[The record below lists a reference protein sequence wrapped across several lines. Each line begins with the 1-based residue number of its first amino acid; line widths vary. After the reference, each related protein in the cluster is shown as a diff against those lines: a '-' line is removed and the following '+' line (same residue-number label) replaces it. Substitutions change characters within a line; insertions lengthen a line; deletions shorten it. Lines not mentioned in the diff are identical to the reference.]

1 MRACSFLA
9 SSCAMHVYP
18 LLRPLLFLLPTEHAH
33 AFALGA
39 LRRAHSLGLV
49 RARPADPSAA
59 VTVMGLRFANRIGL
73 AAGFDKNGRC
83 VDALGALGF
92 GFVEVG
98 TVTPRAQPGQPR
110 PRLFRITE
118 AGALINRMGFPNDG
132 AVAVAARLA
141 QRRFAGICGVN
152 IGKNAATPIAA
163 AVDDYLECF
172 RVLAPLT
179 DYVAINVSSPNTEG
193 LRQLQEAD
201 QLQPIVGALVDAREQ
216 LQAATG
222 RRVPLLLKVSPD
234 LAPAELVRSAR
245 LACETGIDGI
255 IATNTTLN
263 RSGIAQRW
271 RAQTGGLSGSPLRP
285 LALQAV
291 QLLRTALGTG
301 VPIVAAGGIDSARH
315 AQDAFDAGADL
326 VQVYTGLIYRGPGL
340 VQEIAK
346 VTSD

>member
-1 MRACSFLA
+1 MRI
-9 SSCAMHVYP
+9 YP
-18 LLRPLLFLLPTEHAH
+18 LLRPLMFLLPAEHAH
-33 AFALGA
+33 ALALGA
-39 LRRAHSLGLV
+39 LRRAHSFGLV
-49 RARPADPSAA
+49 RAHAADSKAA
-59 VTVMGLRFANRIGL
+59 TTVMGLRFANRIGL
-73 AAGFDKNGRC
+73 AAGFDKNGRN

-110 PRLFRITE
+110 PRLFRIAE
-118 AGALINRMGFPNDG
+118 AQALINRMGFPNDG
-132 AVAVAARLA
+132 AAAVAARLA
-141 QRRFAGICGVN
+141 QRRFAGVCGVN
-152 IGKNAATPIAA
+152 IGKNATTPIAA

-172 RVLAPLT
+172 RTLAPHA

-201 QLQPIVGALVDAREQ
+201 QLQPIASALVEARDQ
-216 LQAATG
+216 LQASTG
-222 RRVPLLLKVSPD
+222 KRVPLLVKVSPD
-234 LAPAELVRSAR
+234 LVPAELVRSAR

-263 RSGIAQRW
+263 RSGVAPRW
-271 RAQTGGLSGSPLRP
+271 RAQAGGLSGAPLRS

-291 QLLRTALGTG
+291 QLLRTSLGTG

-340 VQEIAK
+340 VREIAE
-346 VTSD
+346 SG